1 MRFVFWALSLGLL
14 ASTPIAFSQSPK
26 ATVTIPVLEECVRFL
41 ADEHLKPGV
50 GVVYAYEP
58 FRLRLVTHP
67 RVAGM
72 LTVHDYV
79 NDLSSRALRVTGAV
93 KRLCGVWA
101 TADVELEVQNSL
113 ELFANEFKNR
123 KAFDVGQMYIV
134 VEGSTVKFFSE
145 VKRFAPG
152 IRRRT
157 TEKKRTGGD

>member
-26 ATVTIPVLEECVRFL
+26 ATVTVPVLEECVRFL
-41 ADEHLKPGV
+41 TDEHLKPGV
-50 GVVYAYEP
+50 GVVYTYQP

-79 NDLSSRALRVTGAV
+79 KDVSGRALKVTGAV
-93 KRLCGVWA
+93 EMLCGVWA
-101 TADVELEVQNSL
+101 RAEVELEAQNSL

-123 KAFDVGQMYIV
+123 KVFDVDQMYIV

-152 IRRRT
+152 VRR
-157 TEKKRTGGD
+157 KVD